1 MEILFLNCLFVEF
14 LTWRQQAT
22 CIMQHQFNFLQP
34 QDQRGKFL
42 HRGMK
47 IRSIARNACKES
59 QLLSD
64 ELDCLD
70 RCSVAVGGHSVKI
83 CRICF

>member
-22 CIMQHQFNFLQP
+22 CIMQHQLNFLQP
-34 QDQRGKFL
+34 QDQLGKFL

-47 IRSIARNACKES
+47 ISSTAHNARKES

-64 ELDCLD
+64 ELVWTDVRLLW
-70 RCSVAVGGHSVKI
+70 VATP
-83 CRICF
+83 